1 MFYVGD
7 GYYGI
12 YKNCEKYFKSKKYE
26 NIYDSSS
33 ITAF

>member
-12 YKNCEKYFKSKKYE
+12 YKNWEKYFKTK
-26 NIYDSSS
+26 NMRIFM
-33 ITAF
+33 IILQ